1 MVKKQTMLCFV
12 VHIKTDYV
20 YKQIS
25 EDVKTMF
32 DTSNSK
38 LNRSLLKKMNKT
50 FICVMKY
57 KLIEKIFIGLSA
69 KTQSY
74 IIDDDSE
81 DVKAKGTKNVS

>member
-12 VHIKTDYV
+12 GHIKTDYV
-20 YKQIS
+20 YKYIS

-57 KLIEKIFIGLSA
+57 KLIEKNIYRT
-69 KTQSY
+69 KC
-74 IIDDDSE
+74 
-81 DVKAKGTKNVS
+81 KNVELHNR

>member
-20 YKQIS
+20 YKYIS

-57 KLIEKIFIGLSA
+57 KLIEKNIYRI
-69 KTQSY
+69 KC
-74 IIDDDSE
+74 
-81 DVKAKGTKNVS
+81 KNVELHNR